1 MDVRRDEGEP
11 TRMAPDPTTSDGAS
25 GDGPHRGQLVVI
37 SGPSGVGKTTIVDGL
52 GRCWSFHFSVSTTTR
67 PPRPGEEAGVD
78 YDFVNRAEFQA
89 MVEGG
94 QFLEWAEY
102 ANNLYGTPRRPV
114 LDALEQGRNVL
125 LDIEVRGAIQVME
138 SYPGTVTIFVM
149 PPSVAMLEERLRHRK
164 DTDEAAI
171 RGRMAVAE
179 MQMAVGWDRFDHQVI
194 NADVEA
200 AITQIVGILEAENSP
215 G

>member
-1 MDVRRDEGEP
+1 MVE
-11 TRMAPDPTTSDGAS
+11 
-25 GDGPHRGQLVVI
+25 
-37 SGPSGVGKTTIVDGL
+37 DGL
-52 GRCWSFHFSVSTTTR
+52 
-67 PPRPGEEAGVD
+67 
-78 YDFVNRAEFQA
+78 
-89 MVEGG
+89 
-94 QFLEWAEY
+94 FLEWAEY

-138 SYPGTVTIFVM
+138 AYPGTVTIFVM
-149 PPSVAMLEERLRHRK
+149 PPSVEMLEERLRLRK

-171 RGRMAVAE
+171 RGRMAVVE